1 VAPIAAIGES
11 NGPVF
16 ELPVVNRMA
25 STLREALLDI
35 QEGRVADPFNWTVDA
50 ADGSI
55 LAQFLESGPVS

>member
-1 VAPIAAIGES
+1 
-11 NGPVF
+11 
-16 ELPVVNRMA
+16 MA

-55 LAQFLESGPVS
+55 LAQFLESSPVS